1 MYIYLFKYLQT
12 TSMRT
17 LFINGLGSVKL
28 RLKIPLKIIQRI
40 KYIFGEYIR
49 MSDIWTML
57 FSVSQLRSKTAQ
69 MGRGFIL
76 YIPKY
81 TSILL
86 TKKDIY

>member
-49 MSDIWTML
+49 MSDI
-57 FSVSQLRSKTAQ
+57 
-69 MGRGFIL
+69 
-76 YIPKY
+76 
-81 TSILL
+81 
-86 TKKDIY
+86 